1 MEIKDRFIWAG
12 DNHPPVRK
20 MASVA
25 ADHIEV
31 HHSVTA
37 MPYTSHAD
45 GTIRGIYKF
54 HIGERGYADIFYNY
68 LIDRQ
73 GVIWEG
79 RNAKHRAS
87 VGTAL
92 TVCCLANYAIDE
104 VPPAVKKA
112 ILELNEAS
120 GYTKPLSWHAKR
132 AFGTKYASACPGRS
146 MVEWLE
152 AGYPMPSG
160 QGNIIKMNKEQ
171 ATSAVQWCYT
181 NILGREADPGGLAYW
196 VDRLVNGLAVDDMRW
211 QFVAVRFAMDQGPQ
225 AVGGRD
231 KFVSDLIALAKA
243 SD

>member
-12 DNHPPVRK
+12 NDHPPLRK
-20 MASVA
+20 MPSVA

-31 HHSVTA
+31 HHSVTT
-37 MPYTSHAD
+37 MPYTTHAD

-54 HIGERGYADIFYNY
+54 HVGPERRWSDIFYNY

-79 RNAKHRAS
+79 RDAKHRSS

-92 TVCCLANYAIDE
+92 TVCCLADYSKDE
-104 VPPAVKKA
+104 VPNAVKVA
-112 ILELNEAS
+112 ILELNAAS

-132 AFGTKYASACPGRS
+132 AFGTKYASSCPGRS

-160 QGNIIKMNKEQ
+160 QGSFKMNKEA
-171 ATSAVQWCYT
+171 ATTAVQWCYT
-181 NILGREADPGGLAYW
+181 NILGREADPSGLAYW
-196 VDRLVNGLAVDDMRW
+196 VDRVVNGLAVEDMRW
-211 QFVAVRFAMDQGPQ
+211 QFVSVRFAMDAGSQV
-225 AVGGRD
+225 VGGRD

-243 SD
+243 SA